1 MMSLQD
7 GLRAL
12 GARPAP
18 RAPWDFE
25 QFEQRRLRGMRQ
37 RRAAVW
43 SAALSVVALALV
55 SGLAIVTQP
64 ADEAARLASAPV
76 LIDRAATS
84 DVDDRFG
91 AMEPAL
97 VDMGQFDLTSTLED
111 HIAMLDDELSAA
123 RVQQVPEAQLRPIES
138 AREQLNASLQRVS
151 YAHALLSL

>member
-12 GARPAP
+12 EARPAP
-18 RAPWDFE
+18 RAPWDFD
-25 QFEQRRLRGMRQ
+25 QFERRRVRAARQ

-55 SGLAIVTQP
+55 SGLAILTQP
-64 ADEAARLASAPV
+64 ADTLIRMASDSAASVPAV
-76 LIDRAATS
+76 AT
-84 DVDDRFG
+84 DVDDRVE
-91 AMEPAL
+91 MVPAL
-97 VDMGQFDLTSTLED
+97 VDMGQFDLTSALED
-111 HIAMLDDELSAA
+111 HIALLDDELSAA

-138 AREQLNASLQRVS
+138 AREQLSASLQRVN

>member
-12 GARPAP
+12 EARPAP
-18 RAPWDFE
+18 RAPWDFD
-25 QFEQRRLRGMRQ
+25 QFERRRVQAARQ

-55 SGLAIVTQP
+55 SGLAILTQP
-64 ADEAARLASAPV
+64 ADPLIRMASDSAASVPAV
-76 LIDRAATS
+76 AT
-84 DVDDRFG
+84 DVDDRVE
-91 AMEPAL
+91 MVPAL
-97 VDMGQFDLTSTLED
+97 VDMGQFDLTSALED
-111 HIAMLDDELSAA
+111 HIALLDDELSAA

-138 AREQLNASLQRVS
+138 AREQLSASLQRVN